1 MRSERFIIA
10 RDCNVVRVDFRREP
24 DPPSPKFPGAAA
36 LRELVPPSDNPVSI
50 HANQTESMA
59 VTRCRPRHKTQLGL
73 GAAKA
78 ASGSRY
84 R

>member
-10 RDCNVVRVDFRREP
+10 RERNVVRVDFRREP

-59 VTRCRPRHKTQLGL
+59 VRH
-73 GAAKA
+73 
-78 ASGSRY
+78 GSLHTAPD
-84 R
+84 

>member
-10 RDCNVVRVDFRREP
+10 RERNAVRVDFRREP

-50 HANQTESMA
+50 HANQTEVAWLSDM
-59 VTRCRPRHKTQLGL
+59 VPSTRRQTSASSVEK
-73 GAAKA
+73 GAAA
-78 ASGSRY
+78 RW
-84 R
+84 